1 MYINKNNGVVVWL
14 TGLSGSGK
22 TTIAIALQKSI
33 ISRNINIELL
43 DGDCIRSN
51 LSQGLK
57 YSKKDR
63 DINVRRVGYV
73 ANLLSRNGVIVI
85 VALISPY
92 RAIRDEMKLM
102 NNQFIEVY
110 VDAPLEVCELRDVK
124 GLYASAR
131 NGKIKGFTGI
141 DDPYEPPL
149 HPDITCLT
157 SQESIEESVLKIV
170 RVLEERNFLAPILQN
185 KDDFSFNFK
194 CNYSASK

>member
-73 ANLLSRNGVIVI
+73 ANLLSRNGVVVI

-194 CNYSASK
+194 YNYSASK

>member
-194 CNYSASK
+194 YNYSASK

>member
-194 CNYSASK
+194 YNY

>member
-73 ANLLSRNGVIVI
+73 ANLLSRNGVVVI

-194 CNYSASK
+194 YNY

>member
-22 TTIAIALQKSI
+22 TTIASTLQKII
-33 ISRNINIELL
+33 ISRNINVELL

-51 LSQGLK
+51 LSQGLT
-57 YSKKDR
+57 YSRKDR
-63 DINVRRVGYV
+63 DINVRRVGFV

-92 RAIRDEMKLM
+92 RAIREEMKLT

-110 VDAPLEVCELRDVK
+110 VDAPLEICELRDVK

-131 NGKIKGFTGI
+131 NGKIKGFTGV

-157 SQESIEESVLKIV
+157 YQESIEESVLKIV
-170 RVLEERNFLAPILQN
+170 RVLEDRKFLTPIRTHISPN
-185 KDDFSFNFK
+185 P
-194 CNYSASK
+194 SKF

>member
-22 TTIAIALQKSI
+22 TTIATALQKSI
-33 ISRNINIELL
+33 TCRNINVELL
-43 DGDCIRSN
+43 DGDCIRSH
-51 LSQGLK
+51 LSQGLG
-57 YSKKDR
+57 YSKNDR
-63 DINVRRVGYV
+63 NINVRRVGYV

-92 RAIRDEMKLM
+92 RAIRDEIRLS

-110 VDAPLEVCELRDVK
+110 VDAPLEVCELRDIK

-149 HPDITCLT
+149 YPDITCLT

-170 RVLEERNFLAPILQN
+170 RVLEERNFLVSSQN
-185 KDDFSFNFK
+185 KHDFRLV
-194 CNYSASK
+194 